1 MPCIHHL
8 PPPHGDVA
16 CVQCRSSPWPSA
28 QPLHSGEMA
37 PGRCSHPGLIRGGA
51 ERITSATGRHSLPS
65 SAPTYLSAHASLA
78 LTPPRKGHTGHAA
91 RGPFD
96 SRRSRPLRRARADS
110 TSHTCQAGA
119 SPSKRRRRANS
130 TGLLNAPSPQSTG
143 QNLPRRVHLLRRAPP
158 ASAFLEP
165 PIKRVP
171 EPL

>member
-37 PGRCSHPGLIRGGA
+37 PGRCSLPELVHGRA
-51 ERITSATGRHSLPS
+51 ERNATAIGRHSLPS
-65 SAPTYLSAHASLA
+65 SAPTYLSAHASLS

-110 TSHTCQAGA
+110 TSQTCQAGT
-119 SPSKRRRRANS
+119 SSSTRKLRTS
-130 TGLLNAPSPQSTG
+130 TTGLLNAPSP
-143 QNLPRRVHLLRRAPP
+143 RPP
-158 ASAFLEP
+158 ARTNPGGHINSGDLH
-165 PIKRVP
+165 
-171 EPL
+171 PLRLSSNRL